1 MRQVDTYR
9 DLLTNFLTIFDGH
22 PETVQ
27 GAVFLHNV
35 SHRAAVAEL
44 DDYRSE
50 LRSELFT
57 GADIETFATFLKTR
71 VSPVRD
77 AGVVDRFMESA
88 VAPSQQLLT
97 SAAAEIRDR
106 EQFVLLDRQQQAVD
120 LVLHAVDRAD
130 KADNKR
136 VIVVSGGPGTGKSAV
151 ALSLLGELSRRGKK
165 VLHAT
170 GSQAFKQTMAKVA
183 GHRHRATQAK
193 LKPDYEASEYTTL
206 KRLARKQE
214 REGVPADARSS
225 AIQRLRNG
233 YRVLLTRGMKG
244 VVVYSTD
251 PATQQLLKSIVNPE

>member
-35 SHRAAVAEL
+35 SQRAAVAEL
-44 DDYRSE
+44 DDYHSDLCSE
-50 LRSELFT
+50 MFI
-57 GADIETFATFLKTR
+57 GADIETFAAFLKTR

-88 VAPSQQLLT
+88 VAPSQQLPT

-130 KADNKR
+130 NKR
-136 VIVVSGGPGTGKSAV
+136 VIVVSGGPGTGKSTV

-225 AIQRLRNG
+225 AVQRLRNG

-251 PATQQLLKSIVNPE
+251 PATQQLLKSLVNPE